1 MCDSWRVNVERLSE
15 GQTDLV
21 QAPPLLEWS
30 ERATTFMVIVLD
42 ITVAIP
48 CIQVSSCLDN
58 TL

>member
-1 MCDSWRVNVERLSE
+1 VNTEKLSE

-42 ITVAIP
+42 ITVAIS
-48 CIQVSSCLDN
+48 CLQVSSCSDN
-58 TL
+58 AL